1 MRTTA
6 LALAML
12 VAVATQAQPLKQT
25 GPSAGGTVSLGVRSS
40 FSLFNNGDH
49 GGAPGT
55 GAGGQA
61 RVRISDRVN
70 TDWFYDYF
78 TGPAGNLAHR
88 QDQHIG
94 WSVMFY
100 MLEHRAERRLLQP
113 YVLAGHCFDYTKQ
126 QSIADPANFAER
138 WSSAVQA
145 GLGTH
150 FNVTDRAD
158 FSFVCQ
164 YMAHLG
170 TDIHA
175 DEHDGEVHFH
185 KENGADLE
193 GHLLIHV
200 SFNYKIADLW

>member
-1 MRTTA
+1 MRITVLA
-6 LALAML
+6 LALL
-12 VAVATQAQPLKQT
+12 AVLASSAQPLKQR

-40 FSLFNNGDH
+40 FSLFSSGDH
-49 GGAPGT
+49 GAPGT

-61 RVRISDRVN
+61 RFRISDRVN

-78 TGPAGNLAHR
+78 TGPAGSLAHR
-88 QDQHIG
+88 EDQHIG
-94 WSVMFY
+94 WSVLFY
-100 MLEHRAERRLLQP
+100 MRKPSAERQRLQP
-113 YVLAGHCFDYTKQ
+113 YVLAGHCFDYSKQ
-126 QSIADPANFAER
+126 QSIAEPENFAER

-150 FNVTDRAD
+150 LNVTDRAD
-158 FSFVCQ
+158 FSLVCQ

-185 KENGADLE
+185 KEKGADLE
-193 GHLLIHV
+193 GHLLIHM

>member
-1 MRTTA
+1 MRIATTLIA
-6 LALAML
+6 LSTVSLL
-12 VAVATQAQPLKQT
+12 QAQPLKQR
-25 GPSAGGTVSLGVRSS
+25 GPSAGGTVSLGVRST
-40 FSLFNNGDH
+40 FSLFNGGH

-78 TGPAGNLAHR
+78 NGPAGTLAHR

-100 MLEHRAERRLLQP
+100 VRKPSPERQLLQP

-126 QSIADPANFAER
+126 QASADPDNYAER

-150 FNVTDRAD
+150 LNVTDRAD
-158 FSFVCQ
+158 FSLVCQ

-170 TDIHA
+170 TDVHA
-175 DEHDGEVHFH
+175 EEHEGEVHFH
-185 KENGADLE
+185 KEKGANLE
-193 GHLLIHV
+193 GHLLVHV

>member
-1 MRTTA
+1 MRGTIA
-6 LALAML
+6 FFAIIAASLL
-12 VAVATQAQPLKQT
+12 QAQHLKLR
-25 GPSAGGTVSLGVRSS
+25 GPSAGGTVSLGVRST
-40 FSLFNNGDH
+40 FSLFNGGL

-70 TDWFYDYF
+70 TDWFYDYLNG
-78 TGPAGNLAHR
+78 TAGKLAHR

-94 WSVMFY
+94 WSVLFY
-100 MLEHRAERRLLQP
+100 VRKPSAERQLLQP

-126 QSIADPANFAER
+126 QATADPSNHAER

-150 FNVTDRAD
+150 LNVTDRAD
-158 FSFVCQ
+158 FSVVCQ

-170 TDIHA
+170 TDVHA
-175 DEHDGEVHFH
+175 EEHDGEVHFH
-185 KENGADLE
+185 KEKGADLE
-193 GHLLIHV
+193 GHLLIHL